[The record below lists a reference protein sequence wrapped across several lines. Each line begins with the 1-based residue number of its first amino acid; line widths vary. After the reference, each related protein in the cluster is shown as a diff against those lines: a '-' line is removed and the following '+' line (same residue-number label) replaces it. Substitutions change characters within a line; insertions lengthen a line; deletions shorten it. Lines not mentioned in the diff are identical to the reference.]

1 MPDVAIPLMPI
12 TDFVFR
18 DMKKFGD
25 RPALVNIGLFLLIC
39 LLICLFVLFLFCLL
53 SMFFC
58 AFRTVDGSVEGH
70 QKLCFRFCFI

>member
-25 RPALVNIGLFLLIC
+25 RPALVSPAIL
-39 LLICLFVLFLFCLL
+39 VYFC
-53 SMFFC
+53 
-58 AFRTVDGSVEGH
+58 
-70 QKLCFRFCFI
+70 